1 MASQRKDII
10 RLGIFVFS
18 GFVVLIIALFLIGN
32 NQHLFGTHYILRAH
46 FKNVSGLRDGNNVRY
61 AGVEVGTVK
70 ELEIINDT
78 ILEVTMLI
86 EQKMKKVIRKNALA
100 SLGSDGLMGNKV
112 VNLIPQ
118 QGNADFAE
126 EGDILPSRKALEFD
140 DILRTL
146 DGTTQNINVISE
158 GLIESVAKINKSE
171 GLWKLLSDSTL
182 AISVRKASKNL
193 QNATTNAEIM
203 THDVRDMIADV
214 KAGKGPAGAVLRDTM
229 MVNNLKSTLS
239 QLEQVANQAGTL
251 AATLDTITQQINK
264 DIQEGPGPVYTVLKD
279 TAVAGNISRSLSNIE
294 KGTESFNQNMEA
306 AKHNFLFKGYFKKQE
321 KEKAK
326 QQKQSEQQKPPK

>member
-1 MASQRKDII
+1 MDSQPKDII

-18 GFVVLIIALFLIGN
+18 GLVVLIIALFLVGN

-46 FKNVSGLRDGNNVRY
+46 FKNVSGLRNGNNVRY

-70 ELEIINDT
+70 EMNIINDT

-86 EQKMKKVIRKNALA
+86 EQKMKTVIRKNALA
-100 SLGSDGLMGNKV
+100 SLGADGLMGNKV

-118 QGNADFAE
+118 QGNAEFAE
-126 EGDILPSRKALEFD
+126 EGDILPSRRALEFD
-140 DILRTL
+140 DILKTL

-193 QNATTNAEIM
+193 QNATAN
-203 THDVRDMIADV
+203 D
-214 KAGKGPAGAVLRDTM
+214 KALPD
-229 MVNNLKSTLS
+229 
-239 QLEQVANQAGTL
+239 
-251 AATLDTITQQINK
+251 
-264 DIQEGPGPVYTVLKD
+264 
-279 TAVAGNISRSLSNIE
+279 
-294 KGTESFNQNMEA
+294 
-306 AKHNFLFKGYFKKQE
+306 
-321 KEKAK
+321 
-326 QQKQSEQQKPPK
+326 

>member
-10 RLGIFVFS
+10 RLGIFVLS
-18 GFVVLIIALFLIGN
+18 GFVVLIIALFLVGN

-86 EQKMKKVIRKNALA
+86 EQKMKKVIRKNTLA
-100 SLGSDGLMGNKV
+100 SLGADGLMGNKV
-112 VNLIPQ
+112 VNLLPQ
-118 QGNADFAE
+118 QGNSDFAE
-126 EGDILPSRKALEFD
+126 EGDILASRKALEFD

-193 QNATTNAEIM
+193 QNATANAEIM
-203 THDVRDMIADV
+203 TRDVREMIADV

-326 QQKQSEQQKPPK
+326 QQKKSEQKKPPK

>member
-18 GFVVLIIALFLIGN
+18 GLVVLIIALFLIGN
-32 NQHLFGTHYILRAH
+32 NQHLFGTHYTLRAH
-46 FKNVSGLRDGNNVRY
+46 FKNVSGLRNGNNVRY

-70 ELEIINDT
+70 EMEIINDT

-100 SLGSDGLMGNKV
+100 SLGADGLMGNKV

-193 QNATTNAEIM
+193 QNATANAEIM
-203 THDVRDMIADV
+203 TRDVREMIADV

-326 QQKQSEQQKPPK
+326 QQKQSEQQKTPK

>member
-1 MASQRKDII
+1 MARQRKDII

-18 GFVVLIIALFLIGN
+18 GFMLLILALFLVGK
-32 NQHLFGTHYILRAH
+32 NQHMFGTHYTLRAH
-46 FKNVSGLRDGNNVRY
+46 FKNVSGLREGNNVRY

-70 ELEIINDT
+70 EMEIINDT

-118 QGNADFAE
+118 QGNADFAA
-126 EGDILPSRKALEFD
+126 EGDILLSRKALEFD

-146 DGTTQNINVISE
+146 EGTTQNINVISE

-193 QNATTNAEIM
+193 QNATANAEIM
-203 THDVRDMIADV
+203 TLDVRDMIADV

-264 DIQEGPGPVYTVLKD
+264 DIQQGPGPVYTVLKD

-326 QQKQSEQQKPPK
+326 QQKQSGQKK

>member
-1 MASQRKDII
+1 M
-10 RLGIFVFS
+10 
-18 GFVVLIIALFLIGN
+18 
-32 NQHLFGTHYILRAH
+32 
-46 FKNVSGLRDGNNVRY
+46 
-61 AGVEVGTVK
+61 
-70 ELEIINDT
+70 EIINDT

-112 VNLIPQ
+112 VNLVPQ
-118 QGNADFAE
+118 QGKSDFAE

-146 DGTTQNINVISE
+146 EGTTQNINVISE

-193 QNATTNAEIM
+193 QNATANAEIM
-203 THDVRDMIADV
+203 TRDVRDMIADV